1 MTLEDSHSFCGVV
14 FFLLMI
20 YGRSYIDQIS
30 LKMELRREAL
40 KKKKLLHTG
49 LFRPLIIKKTLM
61 PQHWEGCTL
70 CFGITPSDIY
80 CLHMQERYV
89 LCQLCKDRNQHK
101 YSPSS

>member
-40 KKKKLLHTG
+40 KKKKYFIRDYLD
-49 LFRPLIIKKTLM
+49 
-61 PQHWEGCTL
+61 
-70 CFGITPSDIY
+70 PS
-80 CLHMQERYV
+80 
-89 LCQLCKDRNQHK
+89 
-101 YSPSS
+101 

>member
-30 LKMELRREAL
+30 LRMELRREAL
-40 KKKKLLHTG
+40 KKKKLHTG

-70 CFGITPSDIY
+70 CFGITSSDIY
-80 CLHMQERYV
+80 CLRVQEIRT
-89 LCQLCKDRNQHK
+89 LSAL
-101 YSPSS
+101 

>member
-40 KKKKLLHTG
+40 KKKKNFIRDYLD
-49 LFRPLIIKKTLM
+49 
-61 PQHWEGCTL
+61 
-70 CFGITPSDIY
+70 PS
-80 CLHMQERYV
+80 
-89 LCQLCKDRNQHK
+89 
-101 YSPSS
+101 